1 MEIIGVL
8 LRQVTIMFCLMAIGY
23 LGYRKKWISDQGT
36 MDIGKLLLNVA
47 LPMIVI
53 SNFWV
58 EKTDEKV
65 HDLLFSLILTLICM
79 FISMIVSR
87 VFFHKTDRIG
97 EFSATFSNAG
107 FIGIPIVQALYGNKA
122 VFYISMMI
130 AMINVFQ
137 WTYGVFTITDDKSAM
152 DIGKVLR
159 NPTVL
164 AVIAGL
170 ILFFLEIPMPSIL
183 DSVFDTIGG
192 INTPLAMFSSGVYL
206 ARTDLLSIL
215 KKGRVYLVC
224 AVRLLVIPLVTILL
238 MKVFPW
244 GSTEMKMS
252 ILCAAA
258 CPVGVSVSIFAQ
270 QYGKDYTK
278 GVEYVSASTLL
289 CIITI
294 PVIVFI
300 ATKLI

>member
-1 MEIIGVL
+1 
-8 LRQVTIMFCLMAIGY
+8 
-23 LGYRKKWISDQGT
+23 
-36 MDIGKLLLNVA
+36 
-47 LPMIVI
+47 
-53 SNFWV
+53 
-58 EKTDEKV
+58 
-65 HDLLFSLILTLICM
+65 
-79 FISMIVSR
+79 
-87 VFFHKTDRIG
+87 
-97 EFSATFSNAG
+97 
-107 FIGIPIVQALYGNKA
+107 
-122 VFYISMMI
+122 
-130 AMINVFQ
+130 MINVFQ

-152 DIGKVLR
+152 DIGKVFR

-206 ARTDLLSIL
+206 ARSDLLGIL